1 MFEKYSIQKKM
12 NYLILMATLSVL
24 GATAFV
30 FFSMSHIESK
40 YEHLYQNSMLAGLQT
55 LEIEKNLNYVSRTT
69 RDIML
74 GGDYAKDIEKL
85 EASIKAIEALF
96 DSLETMMAAEGHASM
111 VEDAKAS
118 TMLFLNNSLAMM
130 QLLSKEEISTNTSQV
145 YQQYKSEL
153 TPFANKSREAFK
165 KLVALKD
172 KELKDD
178 SQFLADEIAFYKYFV
193 FIVGSIVGV
202 VVFVVATIIR
212 KSITNGIA
220 KFTTLISYSAK
231 GDFSHECSACD
242 DDTELGIL
250 GRQLS
255 KLLDHIKSLIHEI
268 NTSIT
273 DASQGKFTKQISSEG
288 MDGEFVIA
296 IDNVAKSIEFMK
308 SQNQKAK
315 RDIFNSKISINSV
328 SVSESLSLIIS
339 NLNDNIEDLKS
350 VTSETKSTSALAENS
365 RNNINT
371 VVHELDALSE
381 QVNINN
387 HSIKELTDQTNN
399 ITSVIELITDIADQT
414 NLLALNAAIE
424 AARAGEHGRGFA
436 VVADEVRK
444 LAERT
449 HKATG
454 EISVSIK
461 SLQQDMNDIQTS
473 SEAMKVTVDASTERI
488 NHFEATLIELSESS
502 TKIVNY
508 SYNMENNI
516 FVVLA
521 KLDHILY
528 KSRAY
533 NSIISLK
540 RVLENLSPSQCS
552 LGHWYEGEGKRRF
565 SLTPS
570 YAKLSTPH
578 AVVHNNANENLSF
591 LDHDAPN
598 DTLKNDQRIFENF
611 DQMEAASAELFVLLD
626 QMLVE
631 SKS

>member
-1 MFEKYSIQKKM
+1 MFKKYSIQKKM

-30 FFSMSHIESK
+30 FFSMSQIESE
-40 YEHLYQNSMLAGLQT
+40 YEHLYKNSMLAGLQT

-69 RDIML
+69 RDVML
-74 GGDYAKDIEKL
+74 GGDYAKDIKKL
-85 EASIKAIEALF
+85 EASVKSIEELF
-96 DSLETMMAAEGHASM
+96 DSLETMMTSEGVGM
-111 VEDAKAS
+111 VKDARHS
-118 TMLFLNNSLAMM
+118 TMLFLNNSMSMM
-130 QLLSKEEISTNTSQV
+130 HSLSKEEIQNNTSDV
-145 YQQYKSEL
+145 YQRYKSEL
-153 TPFANKSREAFK
+153 TPFADASRKAFK
-165 KLVALKD
+165 KLVAMKS

-178 SQFLADEIAFYKYFV
+178 SLSLADEIAFYKYFV
-193 FIVGSIVGV
+193 FIVGTIVGV
-202 VVFVVATIIR
+202 IVFFVATIIR
-212 KSITNGIA
+212 KSITDGIA
-220 KFTTLISYSAK
+220 KFTTLISYAAK
-231 GDFSHECSACD
+231 GDFSHKCSDCD
-242 DDTELGIL
+242 DNTELGIL

-255 KLLDHIKSLIHEI
+255 KLLEHIKSLIHEI

-273 DASQGKFTKQISSEG
+273 DASQGKFSRAISSQE

-296 IDNVAKSIEFMK
+296 IENVAKSIEFMK

-315 RDIFNSKISINSV
+315 RDIFNSRISVNSV
-328 SVSESLSLIIS
+328 HVSESLSLIIS
-339 NLNDNIEDLKS
+339 NLKDNIEDLKS
-350 VTSETKSTSALAENS
+350 VTNETRSASELAENS
-365 RNNINT
+365 RDSINK
-371 VVHELDALSE
+371 VVNELDALSE
-381 QVNINN
+381 QVNMNN

-399 ITSVIELITDIADQT
+399 ITSVIDLITDIADQT

-473 SEAMKVTVDASTERI
+473 SETMKETVDSSTEKI
-488 NHFEATLIELSESS
+488 NNFESTLIDLSDSS
-502 TKIVNY
+502 TRIVNY

-516 FVVLA
+516 FVVLV

-540 RVLENLSPSQCS
+540 RVLNNLSPTQCR
-552 LGHWYEGEGKRRF
+552 LGLWYEGEGKQRF
-565 SLTPS
+565 SSMSS
-570 YAKLSTPH
+570 YSKISAPH
-578 AVVHNNANENLSF
+578 AIVHNNANANLSF
-591 LDHDAPN
+591 LDKDAQN
-598 DTLKNDQRIFENF
+598 DTLKNDELIFKNF
-611 DQMEAASAELFVLLD
+611 DQMEVSSAELFELLD
-626 QMLVE
+626 EILVE